1 MCIAPKVKVPATP
14 PPAQYQ
20 PTQPVQDTLRT
31 DFAKRRRG
39 FYAALFTGSRGLAS
53 KPVVTGTSGGM
64 TGG

>member
-20 PTQPVQDTLRT
+20 PTQAVQDTTKFDL
-31 DFAKRRRG
+31 AKRRRG
-39 FYAALFTGSRGLAS
+39 FYAALFTGARGLAR
-53 KPVVTGTSGGM
+53 PPMVTGTTGGM